1 MAREAGREGND
12 MSTRK
17 CGQDQAPTQQGYAS
31 SAEYERGLLAN
42 LVAARAE
49 RLDSEA
55 DRELLFAL
63 QYVSHQAGG
72 LKRFAETLI
81 ASYPVQ
87 VATSAMQCIGM
98 RPGQIYNA
106 KQVREVRDKIPR
118 SHDRYL
124 LKGECSDLDA
134 LLDEPEK
141 ITVEYLDEGR
151 TCQEDNPRFLER
163 KNKELR
169 QPSAYPAE
177 DFVRACHAAARENLA
192 ELLERLCLDPA
203 APLEGC
209 WYFPNL
215 IPTLRAHFQ
224 QGARLVSQRIAD
236 TAITRQVFEALDYTT
251 AGDGITLIQGLA
263 RTGKTFAIKAWCE
276 QRPGLARY
284 VQVPPTNDDISFF
297 RRIAEALGIS
307 SGLSMKGIQLRERV
321 ERTVRAAKLII
332 CFDEAHN
339 LLSQD
344 YRCRKRPSRIS
355 WVMNE
360 LINSGVPVAMCVTP
374 QFIADKARIQE
385 RTGWAWEQFDGR
397 IGHLAALAEILSMAD
412 LKAVARI
419 HLPESSADAIHGVAT
434 YAQGSSSYVAGI
446 EHVAKRARYIAQR
459 AGRTNV
465 STADVKEAILARL
478 PLDRPSRATALPKT
492 EGKRGALPVGENLD
506 RGLQPGQSELPA
518 LERATSLQVC

>member
-1 MAREAGREGND
+1 

-17 CGQDQAPTQQGYAS
+17 RGQDQAPTQQGYSS

-42 LVAARAE
+42 LVATRAE
-49 RLDSEA
+49 RLDSAA

-63 QYVSHQAGG
+63 QYVSHQPGG

-81 ASYPVQ
+81 ATYPGQ
-87 VATSAMQCIGM
+87 VATLSMQRIGFKA
-98 RPGQIYNA
+98 GQTYGV
-106 KQVREVRDKIPR
+106 KHVQEVREEIPDE
-118 SHDRYL
+118 HGLFL
-124 LKGECSDLDA
+124 LKGELSGLESITELPKTIIRYDLSTGEERE
-134 LLDEPEK
+134 EP
-141 ITVEYLDEGR
+141 
-151 TCQEDNPRFLER
+151 CQLH
-163 KNKELR
+163 LR
-169 QPSAYPAE
+169 RLADVSARPTSYSSE
-177 DFVRACHAAARENLA
+177 EFVRFCREAARDHLA
-192 ELLERLCLDPA
+192 EHLERLCLDPA
-203 APLEGC
+203 VPIDGR

-215 IPTLRAHFQ
+215 IPTIRSHFQ
-224 QGARLVSQRIAD
+224 QGAKLVRQRIAD
-236 TAITRQVFEALDYTT
+236 TAITRQVFDALDYTT

-307 SGLSMKGIQLRERV
+307 SGLSMKGIQLREWV

-344 YRCRKRPSRIS
+344 YRCRKRTSRIS

-397 IGHLAALAEILSMAD
+397 IGHLAALDEILSLAD

-459 AGRTNV
+459 AGRTSV

-478 PLDRPSRATALPKT
+478 PLDRPDALPKT
-492 EGKRGALPVGENLD
+492 EGKRGTLPVGENLD
-506 RGLQPGQSELPA
+506 RGLQPGQSDLPA
-518 LERATSLQVC
+518 VERATALQVC

>member
-1 MAREAGREGND
+1 

-17 CGQDQAPTQQGYAS
+17 RGQDQAPTQQGYSS

-42 LVAARAE
+42 LVATRAE
-49 RLDSEA
+49 RLDSAA

-63 QYVSHQAGG
+63 QYVSHQPGG

-81 ASYPVQ
+81 ASYPEQ
-87 VATSAMQCIGM
+87 VATLAMQCIGFKA
-98 RPGQIYNA
+98 GQIYNA
-106 KQVREVRDKIPR
+106 KQVREVRGEIPGG
-118 SHDRYL
+118 HDRFL
-124 LKGECSDLDA
+124 LKGEFEEFDSIHF
-134 LLDEPEK
+134 EPE
-141 ITVEYLDEGR
+141 IVDVEELGTGR
-151 TCQEDNPRFLER
+151 TCREFNSRVLKAKTAALAHPSSYPSEEFL
-163 KNKELR
+163 
-169 QPSAYPAE
+169 
-177 DFVRACHAAARENLA
+177 RACRDAARDHLA
-192 ELLERLCLDPA
+192 ERLERLCLDPA
-203 APLEGC
+203 AAIEGR

-224 QGARLVSQRIAD
+224 QGAELVRQRIAD

-263 RTGKTFAIKAWCE
+263 RTGKTFAIKTWCD
-276 QRPGLARY
+276 QRPGQARY

-397 IGHLAALAEILSMAD
+397 IGHLAALDEILSLAD

-459 AGRTNV
+459 AGRTSV

-478 PLDRPSRATALPKT
+478 PLDRPDALPKT
-492 EGKRGALPVGENLD
+492 EGKRGTLPVGENLD
-506 RGLQPGQSELPA
+506 RGLQPGQSDLPA
-518 LERATSLQVC
+518 VERATALQVC